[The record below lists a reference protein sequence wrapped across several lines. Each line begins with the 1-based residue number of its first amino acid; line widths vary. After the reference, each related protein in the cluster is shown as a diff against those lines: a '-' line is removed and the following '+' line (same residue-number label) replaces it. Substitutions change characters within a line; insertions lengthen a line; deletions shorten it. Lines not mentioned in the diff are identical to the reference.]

1 MKLEVIQSPTEELV
15 ESLRSRIRALNRANW
30 PEVERKPL
38 AVALHDEQGELL
50 AGASG
55 SSFGHWLHLDWLWVD
70 EALRGE
76 GWGKQIL
83 EEFERQ
89 GKQRG
94 CRWCFL
100 DTLEFQARPFYEQHG
115 YQAVWEQQQYP
126 LTGCRAYMT
135 KTL

>member
-38 AVALHDEQGELL
+38 AVALHDEQGELVG
-50 AGASG
+50 GASG

-70 EALRGE
+70 EALRGK
-76 GWGKQIL
+76 GWGRQIL

-94 CRWCFL
+94 GRWCLL

-126 LTGCRAYMT
+126 LSGCRTYMT